1 MDAGGAAGGS
11 PWRATVT
18 LLHSLLY
25 ETGTDR
31 RFAHLEL
38 AAPLGLVTL
47 HPEGDGTLH
56 GNIVTAAGVEHVV
69 GLAFEAGGA
78 VLVTGSPIAAAAVA
92 WAGERDGDGGPGKV
106 VVLDPVG
113 LSLRAA
119 TADATSS
126 AAATD
131 PDGIPQLRDGP
142 DLVAGALTAAS
153 DRPVEPVS
161 WISCGHV
168 GRLQDDC
175 DESRG

>member
-1 MDAGGAAGGS
+1 MTDRIVRLAGRGLRADGAVVTWTIADGRRGRR
-11 PWRATVT
+11 WRESVARDGQ

-47 HPEGDGTLH
+47 HPEGDDTLH

-78 VLVTGSPIAAAAVA
+78 VLVTGSLIAAAAVA

-131 PDGIPQLRDGP
+131 PDGIPQLRDGRTWS
-142 DLVAGALTAAS
+142 LE
-153 DRPVEPVS
+153 R
-161 WISCGHV
+161 
-168 GRLQDDC
+168 
-175 DESRG
+175 